1 MFQNMFLSRLLIM
14 MKCRLIRKKKSK
26 WLFNAHTAPDE
37 HEIQCMQMLHL
48 LDFMSIHYMQ
58 PHLTTLAY
66 WYATYWALHSLGNY
80 LTLGFHVVFY
90 QIQGS
95 RFHVWVEVGYL
106 EGSRYVVDGS
116 FDKAEDGKEAR
127 SCIDASGKSGIF
139 CGFVKGSFARRILAN
154 DRWTGNM

>member
-58 PHLTTLAY
+58 PHLTTLAC
-66 WYATYWALHSLGNY
+66 WCMLPIGLFTVLEIILLWVFMLCFVRFRAQ
-80 LTLGFHVVFY
+80 GFTR
-90 QIQGS
+90 G
-95 RFHVWVEVGYL
+95 L
-106 EGSRYVVDGS
+106 
-116 FDKAEDGKEAR
+116 R
-127 SCIDASGKSGIF
+127 SVIW
-139 CGFVKGSFARRILAN
+139 KGA
-154 DRWTGNM
+154 DM